1 MKSDIILCGVGGQ
14 GVLSIAAI
22 IAKAAAAEGLTV
34 RQSEVHGMAQRGGAV
49 LSHLRIA
56 DGPIHSDLVPKG
68 SGDIVISMEP
78 LESLR
83 YLDWLSPD
91 AAVVTASEPIVNIP
105 DYPELDSVL
114 AKIKALPKA
123 VVVDASALAKEAGLP
138 KAVNMVM
145 TGAASGF
152 LPIRAET
159 FTKVIA
165 ESFAAK
171 GDKIVEA
178 NQKAFNLG
186 R

>member
-1 MKSDIILCGVGGQ
+1 
-14 GVLSIAAI
+14 
-22 IAKAAAAEGLTV
+22 
-34 RQSEVHGMAQRGGAV
+34 
-49 LSHLRIA
+49 
-56 DGPIHSDLVPKG
+56 
-68 SGDIVISMEP
+68 MEP

-91 AAVVTASEPIVNIP
+91 AAVVTASEPIVNIS

-114 AKIKALPKA
+114 AKIKTLPKA

-171 GDKIVEA
+171 GDQIVEA
-178 NQKAFNLG
+178 NQKAFSLG